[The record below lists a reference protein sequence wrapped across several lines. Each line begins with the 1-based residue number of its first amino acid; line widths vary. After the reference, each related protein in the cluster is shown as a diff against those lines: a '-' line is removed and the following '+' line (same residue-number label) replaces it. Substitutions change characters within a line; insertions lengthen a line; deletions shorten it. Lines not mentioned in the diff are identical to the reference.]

1 MTTMAKDDSKLPAK
15 GDDAA
20 QKGQDVPQHK
30 RLAQGDPLPA
40 NQQGKGVQNAK

>member
-1 MTTMAKDDSKLPAK
+1 MMAKTQNGAK
-15 GDDAA
+15 VGGGSAP

-40 NQQGKGVQNAK
+40 NKTGSGVKRNNA